1 MRFGE
6 WGVSAARM
14 GIASK
19 TTDPCDAAIGAR
31 IRLRRRMLGLTQTEL
46 ASALGVTFQQVQK
59 YEKGTNR
66 VAGSRLPVLA
76 RRLECSVS
84 YLLGESEGNGETHDE
99 QTVVWLA
106 EDGALAMLE
115 AYANIESR
123 KARRAAVALMWAL
136 GAGKQGS
143 QTRP

>member
-1 MRFGE
+1 
-6 WGVSAARM
+6 
-14 GIASK
+14 
-19 TTDPCDAAIGAR
+19 
-31 IRLRRRMLGLTQTEL
+31 MLGLTQTEL